1 MSLRRVVLTEEDN
14 AIIEMGRA
22 LFPSKGD
29 KLRFKVMKALLLG
42 PHTQAE
48 LYEML
53 RTENGITRQAI
64 HKACATL
71 KRAGLIEEV
80 GGGSKRKEYRIS
92 VLGKKLLGF
101 LYELQR
107 ERKAMEVTGE
117 GEV

>member
-1 MSLRRVVLTEEDN
+1 MSLKRVVLTEEDN

-53 RTENGITRQAI
+53 RAENGVTRQAV

-71 KRAGLIEEV
+71 RRAGLIEEV
-80 GGGSKRKEYRIS
+80 DGGGRRKEYRIS

-107 ERKAMEVTGE
+107 EREAMEVTGGSE
-117 GEV
+117 E